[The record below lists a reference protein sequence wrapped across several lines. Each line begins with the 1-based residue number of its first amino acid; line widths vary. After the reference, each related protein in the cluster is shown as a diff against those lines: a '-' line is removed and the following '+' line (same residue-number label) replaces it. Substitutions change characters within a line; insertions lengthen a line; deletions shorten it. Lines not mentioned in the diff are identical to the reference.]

1 MSSSRNPLSSPT
13 ALPYALVAA
22 LLVAIGVVGRWGQP
36 DWCVT
41 PLAAVGLLAGYTLPR
56 RWALAVPVAAMLLS
70 DGLLPAYGSALVA
83 LSVYAAIAV
92 PALLGAWL
100 RRPAASAS
108 VGAARLFGLSAAP
121 AVLFF
126 LSTNF
131 AVWASQ
137 SLYPKTAVGLAECYA
152 AALPFF
158 RRMLLGDLAYV
169 GILFAAAALAGAFSL
184 RGAIEGRTADQLVSG
199 R

>member
-1 MSSSRNPLSSPT
+1 MSHDRNAPPLSA

-41 PLAAVGLLAGYTLPR
+41 PLMAVGLLAGYTLPR
-56 RWALAVPVAAMLLS
+56 RWALVVPLAAMLLS
-70 DGLLPAYGSALVA
+70 DGLLPSYGSTVVA
-83 LSVYAAIAV
+83 LSVYAAMAV

-100 RRPAASAS
+100 RRPVASTS
-108 VGAARLFGLSAAP
+108 VGAARLLGLSAVP
-121 AVLFF
+121 AVVFF
-126 LSTNF
+126 LTTNF

-137 SLYPKTAVGLAECYA
+137 SLYPKTAVGLAECYV

-158 RRMLLGDLAYV
+158 RRMLVGDLAYTGV
-169 GILFAAAALAGAFSL
+169 LFAAAAIAGAFSL
-184 RGAIEGRTADQLVSG
+184 RGYVGQRAPNRLASER
-199 R
+199 